1 MKEAYTK
8 RTVQKTAQTI
18 KDAVYE
24 LSKKSIA
31 NMLNYDVQ
39 NKIVKDCL
47 DELDRINEVRF

>member
-1 MKEAYTK
+1 MNK
-8 RTVQKTAQTI
+8 TVIVDYNAGN
-18 KDAVYE
+18 
-24 LSKKSIA
+24 LKSIA